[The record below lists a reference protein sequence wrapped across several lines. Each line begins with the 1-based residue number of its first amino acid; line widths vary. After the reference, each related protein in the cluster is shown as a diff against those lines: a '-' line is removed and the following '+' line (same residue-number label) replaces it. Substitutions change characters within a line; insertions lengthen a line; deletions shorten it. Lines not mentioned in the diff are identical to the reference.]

1 MAWQN
6 YATSMAQATVVRVV
20 VVVFTP
26 GMPGLP

>member
-6 YATSMAQATVVRVV
+6 CATSMEQDTVVRVV

-26 GMPGLP
+26 GMQGLP